1 MGGKVTLCHQGQLK
15 CSQRGGDDVPGNGL
29 AQHFLG
35 NAVRLGD
42 SQGFAQTLH
51 HSGGDHV
58 GDQFDDGA
66 GSDAA
71 QVQDVP
77 GTVLQHGAYAVQCGG
92 IRANVVNQF
101 PFFRGQTGAGERAI
115 HIRAADGGTHQGE
128 FADGRQV
135 NG

>member
-1 MGGKVTLCHQGQLK
+1 MTFREMAWPSISGKCRT
-15 CSQRGGDDVPGNGL
+15 PGRWPGL
-29 AQHFLG
+29 
-35 NAVRLGD
+35 RLG
-42 SQGFAQTLH
+42 SAPYG
-51 HSGGDHV
+51 GGDHV

-66 GSDAA
+66 GPMPPIRC
-71 QVQDVP
+71 P
-77 GTVLQHGAYAVQCGG
+77 GTALQHGAYAVQCGG

>member
-1 MGGKVTLCHQGQLK
+1 MLSREKWVEKVTLCHQGQLK

-42 SQGFAQTLH
+42 GQGFAQTLH
-51 HSGGDHV
+51 HGGGDHV

-77 GTVLQHGAYAVQCGG
+77 ELCSSTG
-92 IRANVVNQF
+92 RMRSSVVESV
-101 PFFRGQTGAGERAI
+101 PT
-115 HIRAADGGTHQGE
+115 
-128 FADGRQV
+128 
-135 NG
+135 